1 MSDNSMMMGY
11 AVLVEKDVSD
21 ERSDDLIENFDSNL
35 IKKWQPF
42 YDEDGDEYL
51 IYLTDYKGM
60 FYDDMSTSVNI
71 KQMLEASQTLHK
83 YLAEEMIT
91 EYATDAIDI
100 HFFVKV
106 WYNGSDMGSIINS
119 GEE

>member
-1 MSDNSMMMGY
+1 MSENSMMMGY
-11 AVLVEKDVSD
+11 SVLVEKDVSD
-21 ERSDDLIENFDSNL
+21 ERSDDLIENFDSSL

-51 IYLTDYKGM
+51 IYLTDYESM
-60 FYDDMSTSVNI
+60 FYDDISTSVNI
-71 KQMLEASQTLHK
+71 KQMLEASQTLHQ
-83 YLAEEMIT
+83 YLEEEMIT

-119 GEE
+119 GDE